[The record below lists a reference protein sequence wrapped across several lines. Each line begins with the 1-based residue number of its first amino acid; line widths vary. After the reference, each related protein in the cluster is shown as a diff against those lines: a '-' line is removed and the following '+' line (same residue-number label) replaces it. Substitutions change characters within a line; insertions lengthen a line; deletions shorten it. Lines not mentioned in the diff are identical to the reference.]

1 MTYIYFYLSK
11 TVTCIIHSVHLFY
24 NFSHLYFIGISSLLQ
39 GPPPQPRFKIGSVFR
54 QLVKT
59 TCTQVIFCNSGW
71 QRGMGVV
78 EDKLFSLITDL
89 ISWVKPPFPLF
100 SPFTIYT
107 IWVIKYFILIIV
119 KFTDFF
125 KINFLNYVFIFTPS
139 FQSFILTVVP
149 IASLLLFMSWD
160 NRTLKN
166 MCLLTPS
173 VNDWQSCQNICQSQT
188 PENICLSFCLFL
200 SFFVCLCVF
209 FLWSCQLVGS

>member
-24 NFSHLYFIGISSLLQ
+24 NFSHLYFIGTSSLLQ
-39 GPPPQPRFKIGSVFR
+39 GPPQPRFKIGSVFR

-119 KFTDFF
+119 K
-125 KINFLNYVFIFTPS
+125 IYRFLQN
-139 FQSFILTVVP
+139 
-149 IASLLLFMSWD
+149 
-160 NRTLKN
+160 
-166 MCLLTPS
+166 
-173 VNDWQSCQNICQSQT
+173 QSCKLCLHFHTFISEFYINSSSYSIVT
-188 PENICLSFCLFL
+188 PVYNELT
-200 SFFVCLCVF
+200 
-209 FLWSCQLVGS
+209 